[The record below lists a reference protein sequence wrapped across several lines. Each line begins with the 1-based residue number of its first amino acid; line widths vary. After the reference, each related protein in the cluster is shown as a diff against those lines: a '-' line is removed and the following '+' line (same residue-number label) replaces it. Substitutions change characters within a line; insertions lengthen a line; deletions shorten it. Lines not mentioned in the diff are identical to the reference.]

1 MYIESTSSCLF
12 VSGALGCGGYH
23 VCMALGCGL
32 SLTPFLL
39 LLFLTQLP
47 YGHVFGLSLGSQG
60 RLFPS
65 GPAVCG
71 CRACRS
77 SLPRLLTLL
86 CLTTPMTSS
95 VHRSLPAPL
104 LVDPVTGQALALKGR
119 TIRDVSASDLA
130 GGAECAMVVIKDIEV
145 GY

>member
-1 MYIESTSSCLF
+1 
-12 VSGALGCGGYH
+12 
-23 VCMALGCGL
+23 
-32 SLTPFLL
+32 
-39 LLFLTQLP
+39 
-47 YGHVFGLSLGSQG
+47 
-60 RLFPS
+60 
-65 GPAVCG
+65 
-71 CRACRS
+71 
-77 SLPRLLTLL
+77 
-86 CLTTPMTSS
+86 MTSS